1 MKVIVTE
8 RRFPKIDPYKESV
21 ERAGG
26 TVIYGDF
33 KTEED
38 LIEGLKDATVVV
50 TFKAPITRK
59 VIESLEN
66 CRLILRN
73 GAGFDNVD
81 IRAANEHG
89 IPVSSMRGYVN
100 DELSEHVIALMLAA
114 ARDIP
119 YADKS
124 MRDNN
129 GWGDRRNVNYMGHG
143 TFGVVGL
150 GEIGRTT
157 VPKAKALGMK
167 VIGYDPYVGK
177 DIFELLGIER
187 VGFKELIERSDCV
200 SVNCQLTAETH
211 HMFSTEEFKSMK
223 NTAVIVNTA
232 RGPIIDEQA
241 LVNAVES
248 GEIYSAGLDV
258 FETEPPEN
266 SPALSCE
273 RIVCSPHHGATTPT
287 GEDRCITWG
296 NEEIVRALK
305 GEALEMVVNPEA
317 LWYQEGKLFSPEGEN
332 WSNAR
337 LGSYRDED
345 VNTSLRRGFE
355 KEEVKN

>member
-21 ERAGG
+21 ESAGG
-26 TVIYGDF
+26 EVIYADF
-33 KTEED
+33 KTEDD
-38 LIEGLKDATVVV
+38 LVEGLKDATVVV
-50 TFKAPITRK
+50 TFKAPITRR
-59 VIESLEN
+59 VIESMKC

-150 GEIGRTT
+150 GEIGRATI
-157 VPKAKALGMK
+157 PKAKALGMK
-167 VIGYDPYVGK
+167 IIAYDPYVAK
-177 DIFELLGIER
+177 DIFELMGAER
-187 VGFKELIERSDCV
+187 IGFKELVERSDCI

-211 HMFSTEEFKSMK
+211 HMFSVEEFKNMK
-223 NTAVIVNTA
+223 DTAVIVNTA
-232 RGPIIDEQA
+232 RGPIIDEKA
-241 LVNAVES
+241 LVDAVNN
-248 GEIYSAGLDV
+248 GVIYSAGLDV

-287 GEDRCITWG
+287 GEYRCIKWG
-296 NEEIVRALK
+296 NEEISRALR

-317 LWYQEGKLFSPEGEN
+317 LWYQEGKIFSPEGDN
-332 WSNAR
+332 WANAR
-337 LGSYRDED
+337 LGSYQEEEID
-345 VNTSLRRGFE
+345 TSLRRNFE
-355 KEEVKN
+355 RETEN